1 MERDR
6 GTARQRIR
14 EQADRQR
21 AKTESLLSPFAQKS
35 EAAVRRF
42 NRKEPDVRS
51 AYSRD
56 ADRILHSRAYTR
68 YIDKTQVFYLVQ
80 NDHITHRVLHVQ
92 LVSKIART
100 IGRVL
105 RLNEDLIEAIALGHD
120 IGHAPYGHVGEDCL
134 SRICRDQGI
143 GGFFHNAQS
152 VAFLDSIE
160 DQDLT
165 LQVLD
170 GILCHNGESGD
181 TALAPDLCGGF
192 EAFDRRLE
200 RVAAGEDLHPITLE
214 GCVVRIA
221 DTIAYSGRDLEDAR
235 EVGLIRGDD
244 EEGWHWTRVLG
255 TDNGMIVDTLI
266 WDLLLNSDSDGN
278 PHIRFSE
285 DVAGALADLRRFST
299 LNIYENP
306 KLTAERGKIDR
317 MYRTLF
323 ETCLEDVVRE
333 NTDSRI
339 FKEFIG
345 QAWVSPR
352 YRKNADPAEMVRD
365 YIAGM
370 TDRYFEKRFEE
381 ITMPR
386 KIEGAFPRT

>member
-1 MERDR
+1 MEPDR
-6 GTARQRIR
+6 TSARQRIR
-14 EQADRQR
+14 EQADRQLT
-21 AKTESLLSPFAQKS
+21 KTESLLSSFAQTS
-35 EAAVRRF
+35 GGAVRRF

-56 ADRILHSRAYTR
+56 ADRILNSKAYTR

-120 IGHAPYGHVGEDCL
+120 IGHAPYGHIGEQCL
-134 SRICRDQGI
+134 SGLCRDQGI
-143 GGFFHNAQS
+143 GRFFHNAQS
-152 VAFLDSIE
+152 VAFLDRIE

-181 TALAPDLCGGF
+181 TVLVPDFCGGF
-192 EAFDRRLE
+192 EAFDRRRE
-200 RVAAGEDLHPITLE
+200 RVAAGEDPHPMTLE

-221 DTIAYSGRDLEDAR
+221 DTIAYIGRDLEDAR
-235 EVGLIRGDD
+235 EVGLIRGND
-244 EEGWHWTRVLG
+244 EEDWQWTGVLG
-255 TDNGMIVDTLI
+255 TDNRTIVDTLI
-266 WDLLLNSDSDGN
+266 WDLLVNSDSEGS
-278 PHIRFSE
+278 PHIRFSDE
-285 DVAGALADLRRFST
+285 VSGALADLRRFST
-299 LNIYENP
+299 QNIYENP
-306 KLTAERGKIDR
+306 KLTAERVKIER

-323 ETCLEDVVRE
+323 ETYLDDVLRE

-345 QAWVSPR
+345 QDWVSPR
-352 YRKNADPAEMVRD
+352 YRKDARPAEMVRD

-381 ITMPR
+381 NTMPR
-386 KIEGAFPRT
+386 KIEGAFPLT